1 MSALWRHVRLFGGVC
16 LGLCLST
23 SLARAQ
29 AAEAIV
35 HIVRPGETLKTISEL
50 YYGDRRENALAAENS
65 LEPNTSIVPGMRLV
79 VPTVRY
85 HRVQQGETWAELA
98 ERYYADVRRSFVLVE
113 VNSGSSN
120 RAPESGQLLLVPY
133 PLHYVSSA
141 HDPIRQAARDFYD
154 GSAKAISLLRRF
166 NAIKA
171 ARSARGEMLLLP
183 LSNLVLS
190 EGGRNHA
197 QAQGR
202 ELAQAGLA
210 RDKQMTAQ
218 DALPT
223 LRQHVLEGRYVEA
236 VALANQ
242 LLGLG
247 ELTGNQ
253 IVTVQREL
261 GTSLIALDRED
272 LAFEAFKSLL
282 EQQPDVELGLGDTSP
297 RVLKILDRARRALNE
312 KKPTP
317 APATAQQRK
326 GSATVSK
333 SE

>member
-1 MSALWRHVRLFGGVC
+1 MFGFAV
-16 LGLCLST
+16 
-23 SLARAQ
+23 ARASACFCPQ
-29 AAEAIV
+29 SRVHKQPRLV
-35 HIVRPGETLKTISEL
+35 HIVRPGETLKSISEL

-65 LEPNTSIVPGMRLV
+65 LEPNTSIVPGMRVV

-113 VNSGSSN
+113 VNSGNPN

-171 ARSARGEMLLLP
+171 ARSARGETLLLP

-261 GTSLIALDRED
+261 GTALIALDRED

-312 KKPTP
+312 KRPP
-317 APATAQQRK
+317 APPPPAAAQQRK
-326 GSATVSK
+326 GAATVSK
-333 SE
+333 TE

>member
-1 MSALWRHVRLFGGVC
+1 MNARRRYVRQLGC
-16 LGLCLST
+16 ASLGLWLCALA
-23 SLARAQ
+23 SLVHAQ
-29 AAEAIV
+29 GAEAIV

-50 YYGDRRENALAAENS
+50 YYGDRRESALAAENS
-65 LEPNTSIVPGMRLV
+65 LEPNTSIVPGMRVV

-98 ERYYADVRRSFVLVE
+98 ERYYADVRRAFVLVE
-113 VNSGSSN
+113 VNSGNAN
-120 RAPESGQLLLVPY
+120 RAPEAGQLLLIPY

-141 HDPIRQAARDFYD
+141 HDPVRQAARDFFD
-154 GSAKAISLLRRF
+154 GSNKAITLLRRF
-166 NAIKA
+166 NAIKV
-171 ARSARGEMLLLP
+171 ARSARGEVLLLP

-190 EGGRNHA
+190 EQGRNHA

-210 RDKQMTAQ
+210 RDKQMSAQ
-218 DALPT
+218 ESLPT

-242 LLGLG
+242 LLGMG

-253 IVTVQREL
+253 LVTIQREL
-261 GTSLIALDRED
+261 GTALIALDRED

-312 KKPTP
+312 KRP
-317 APATAQQRK
+317 AAAQPQQRK